1 MKRVNTKRINL
12 GKNTIIGGQNKVL
25 IQSMCNI
32 KTSFSTKIID
42 QINECAHYGADLMR
56 VSILDDEDLDSIKE
70 IIDSIEIPLVADIH
84 YNYRF
89 AIDAIN
95 KGVNKI
101 RINPGNLNNL
111 NEYLEIL
118 NAAKKHNTAIRIGV
132 NAGSLKNDNKLKV
145 SDLLVNKALEYLR
158 FAEEHDFYNLV
169 LSLKTS
175 NPLETIEAYTKISN
189 LVNYPLHIGL
199 TESGFDEI
207 GIIRSIATLS
217 PLLLKGIGDTIRI
230 SLTSDPI
237 KEIMTCKRLLHDIGL
252 YKNYPTLI
260 SCPTCGRTEVNIK
273 PLAKKVLDYLE
284 DNSINLKVAVMGC
297 PVNGIGE
304 GKDADIGLA
313 GGKEKYLLFKKGQLI
328 KTVDEENAFNA
339 LISEINS
346 MIKN

>member
-1 MKRVNTKRINL
+1 M
-12 GKNTIIGGQNKVL
+12 
-25 IQSMCNI
+25 
-32 KTSFSTKIID
+32 
-42 QINECAHYGADLMR
+42 
-56 VSILDDEDLDSIKE
+56 
-70 IIDSIEIPLVADIH
+70 
-84 YNYRF
+84 
-89 AIDAIN
+89 
-95 KGVNKI
+95 
-101 RINPGNLNNL
+101 
-111 NEYLEIL
+111 
-118 NAAKKHNTAIRIGV
+118 
-132 NAGSLKNDNKLKV
+132 
-145 SDLLVNKALEYLR
+145 
-158 FAEEHDFYNLV
+158 
-169 LSLKTS
+169 
-175 NPLETIEAYTKISN
+175 
-189 LVNYPLHIGL
+189 VNYPLHIGL

-273 PLAKKVLDYLE
+273 PLAKKVLNYLE

-339 LISEINS
+339 LVSEINS